1 MVRSAHVPLYGDV
14 RNRSVG
20 KTSGKYPAKPAHF
33 TLSCTYRAF
42 LAIGGCNRPGEAP
55 CDGHGAANV
64 TDIALPKLPH
74 NVKHRPQTPV
84 RRRFAGVPAS

>member
-1 MVRSAHVPLYGDV
+1 MVRSAHVPLCGDV

-33 TLSCTYRAF
+33 TLSCIYRAF
-42 LAIGGCNRPGEAP
+42 RAIGEFNRPGVTP
-55 CDGHGAANV
+55 RDGRCAANV

-74 NVKHRPQTPV
+74 NVKHRP
-84 RRRFAGVPAS
+84 